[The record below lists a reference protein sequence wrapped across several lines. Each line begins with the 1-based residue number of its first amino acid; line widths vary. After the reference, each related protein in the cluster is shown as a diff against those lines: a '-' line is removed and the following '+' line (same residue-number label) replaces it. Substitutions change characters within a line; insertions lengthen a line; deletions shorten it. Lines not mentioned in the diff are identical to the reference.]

1 MSDTATR
8 RGHGLPAVGPW
19 LVVALFVLVAL
30 AGPLLVTADP
40 LRHTTGP
47 LLPFGAPGHP
57 LGTDDL
63 GRDLLAR
70 MVYGAR
76 PLLLVSSAA
85 TTVAALLGIGAG
97 LLAGYVGGTV
107 GWLVTALTDVALTFP
122 PMLVII
128 LLVAAWRPGVASL
141 VTGIGVTLAP
151 GLARLARVL
160 TAGEASRDYVL
171 AARIGGARTAR
182 ILVVEV
188 LPNIAGPLLA
198 QVLMTLSIAAGL
210 SAGMSYL
217 GLGIPPPAPDW
228 GSMAQAGQ
236 EFLHTA
242 PRLVTLPAAA
252 SLLFVVACNLA
263 GDQLRDRTDRRRSR

>member
-8 RGHGLPAVGPW
+8 RGHGLPAAGPW
-19 LVVALFVLVAL
+19 LVVALFVLVAA

-40 LRHTTGP
+40 LRHTTEP
-47 LLPFGAPGHP
+47 LLPLGAPGHP

-76 PLLLVSSAA
+76 PLLLVASAA
-85 TTVAALLGIGAG
+85 TMVAALLGIGAG
-97 LLAGYVGGTV
+97 LIAGYAGGAV

-122 PMLVII
+122 PLLVII
-128 LLVAAWRPGVASL
+128 LLVAAWRPGVPSL

-171 AARIGGARTAR
+171 AARAGGARTSR

-263 GDQLRDRTDRRRSR
+263 GDHLRDRTDRRRSR